1 MARLPPSRH
10 PLHCSLRIPDLR
22 ARNDSPLRRS
32 CHHAL
37 PAICLTRRLSAQT
50 IRRCGLNAT
59 FRTRLQQCG
68 GDWWP
73 LSSRRSR
80 AAHAAPLATDT
91 EICDTVRLGR
101 CICWRRRISRS
112 TRANCACG
120 ALSPAAARIA
130 RFRSFPTRSSCAV
143 HWCPGVVRL
152 KMDGVQPAKVS
163 DLLSRKSAA
172 ARRGGDRAP

>member
-32 CHHAL
+32 CHPAL
-37 PAICLTRRLSAQT
+37 SAICLTRRLSAQT
-50 IRRCGLNAT
+50 IRHCGLNAT

-80 AAHAAPLATDT
+80 VAHAAPLATDT
-91 EICDTVRLGR
+91 EICDTVRVDGCENGGGDCTDRLLWAAAAAQTQELGLQIAR
-101 CICWRRRISRS
+101 LLAFCCP
-112 TRANCACG
+112 G
-120 ALSPAAARIA
+120 ALHEHGLEPRRALAQAG
-130 RFRSFPTRSSCAV
+130 RSAFSGALVVTRTQAG
-143 HWCPGVVRL
+143 P
-152 KMDGVQPAKVS
+152 
-163 DLLSRKSAA
+163 
-172 ARRGGDRAP
+172 

>member
-50 IRRCGLNAT
+50 IRHCGLNAT

-80 AAHAAPLATDT
+80 VAHAAPLATDT
-91 EICDTVRLGR
+91 EICDTVRLRVRLRMSWMSDPAEEQIFHSEEDHGFGDVEALLV
-101 CICWRRRISRS
+101 IADSQPILRS
-112 TRANCACG
+112 T
-120 ALSPAAARIA
+120 
-130 RFRSFPTRSSCAV
+130 T
-143 HWCPGVVRL
+143 H
-152 KMDGVQPAKVS
+152 
-163 DLLSRKSAA
+163 
-172 ARRGGDRAP
+172 RRG

>member
-10 PLHCSLRIPDLR
+10 PLHCSLRIPDFR

-50 IRRCGLNAT
+50 IRHCGLNAT

-73 LSSRRSR
+73 LSSPRSR
-80 AAHAAPLATDT
+80 VAHAAPLATDT
-91 EICDTVRLGR
+91 EICDTVRLG
-101 CICWRRRISRS
+101 
-112 TRANCACG
+112 ANTPPTPPVNVV
-120 ALSPAAARIA
+120 SP
-130 RFRSFPTRSSCAV
+130 
-143 HWCPGVVRL
+143 
-152 KMDGVQPAKVS
+152 
-163 DLLSRKSAA
+163 
-172 ARRGGDRAP
+172 RAPTFPCRGSLFAAGKTLPVFGNFFPFAFHGTFLFTRRVLA